1 MRAPLD
7 HVSASRFFPQSPGRG
22 GAVQRFDPG
31 HESSSSGQ
39 VERIADVD
47 ETDVS
52 IAFRSL
58 IFCSDA
64 VKAVKLGNLV
74 FCSGASPRDPRQG
87 NKVVEGGFKPQA
99 LQALAN
105 LKAVLEAAGRASNT
119 A

>member
-52 IAFRSL
+52 IALRSL
-58 IFCSDA
+58 IFCSGA
-64 VKAVKLGNLV
+64 VKADRAWIIAFGLDPTYLVDRTNL
-74 FCSGASPRDPRQG
+74 AD
-87 NKVVEGGFKPQA
+87 
-99 LQALAN
+99 
-105 LKAVLEAAGRASNT
+105 T
-119 A
+119 